1 LSDNIY
7 FQKVLNIVIEN
18 VIDGFRLS
26 LMSTG
31 LIAIENVIGEQIKN
45 TCRILIDKSDLRP
58 GILELGSVA
67 VPLNTLLSVLA
78 TKVLSINFTP
88 FAPIL
93 KSQKA
98 FVKHCF
104 LGLVMYQ

>member
-58 GILELGSVA
+58 GILVFES
-67 VPLNTLLSVLA
+67 
-78 TKVLSINFTP
+78 
-88 FAPIL
+88 
-93 KSQKA
+93 
-98 FVKHCF
+98 
-104 LGLVMYQ
+104 